1 MIFTVAVVSD
11 ACRFCSK
18 ALIVTSS
25 KSVEVS
31 VVSSWPK
38 AGNKEYMNTKKMKSL
53 FKVTEL

>member
-1 MIFTVAVVSD
+1 MIFTVAAVSD

-25 KSVEVS
+25 NNVDVS

-38 AGNKEYMNTKKMKSL
+38 AGNKE
-53 FKVTEL
+53 